1 MDALQTGTI
10 NVGQSLFALT
20 RNTTIDHEISMI
32 NSSLFMM
39 YHSITLCILRFE
51 EYIHNRIIVSFTTD
65 SLHQYL
71 TTQLLQ

>member
-1 MDALQTGTI
+1 MDALQADTI
-10 NVGQSLFALT
+10 NVGQSLFALI
-20 RNTTIDHEISMI
+20 RNTTIDHEII
-32 NSSLFMM
+32 IKSSSFMM